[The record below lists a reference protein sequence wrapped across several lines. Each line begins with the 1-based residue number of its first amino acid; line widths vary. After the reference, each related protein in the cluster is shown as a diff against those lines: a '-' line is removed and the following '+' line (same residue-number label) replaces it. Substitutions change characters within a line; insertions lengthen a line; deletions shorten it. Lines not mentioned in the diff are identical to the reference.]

1 MAEQTINCQIRTTE
15 ETKKRFATA
24 AEESG
29 ITQGALLASM
39 LDSLDVDKFGASHQS
54 YAATLEAFDGK
65 FRELRDLYKGLII
78 TADNVIDAGV
88 KSADEGR
95 AVAEQKL
102 NDALGKIEVMKLD
115 LEHAELVEADRDRLK
130 DTLAKTEDELVRRT
144 ARVDELEAE
153 RSAVKEA
160 EAQAERDRAAAAEA
174 ETAKLNAEARA
185 AAAEA
190 ELEKVKAAAEN
201 ELATLKAK
209 AEADSALAAEKLAA
223 ATARR
228 DDLLPRSRTFAPS
241 RPPTA
246 KPSMSSAPS
255 FRPRRLTS
263 LLPVPP
269 PRRSRVKSRL
279 PSSSLWLSL
288 SSKRLPRS
296 RKAPLSRLK
305 PPIFS

>member
-15 ETKKRFATA
+15 EIKKRFAAA

-39 LDSLDVDKFGASHQS
+39 LDTLDVDKFGASHKS

-78 TADNVIDAGV
+78 TADSAIDAGV
-88 KSADEGR
+88 KGADEAR
-95 AVAEQKL
+95 TAAEQKL
-102 NDALGKIEVMKLD
+102 NEALGKVEVMKLD

-130 DTLAKTEDELVRRT
+130 ESLVKTEDELARRT

-209 AEADSALAAEKLAA
+209 SEADSALAAEKLAA

-228 DDLLPRSRTFAPS
+228 DDFATEIENL
-241 RPPTA
+241 RAEQTADRKALDELRVELATA
-246 KPSMSSAPS
+246 KADLAAARATAETLQSQIAFAQQVALAKPESQNAADQQENAP
-255 FRPRRLTS
+255 
-263 LLPVPP
+263 
-269 PRRSRVKSRL
+269 KQ
-279 PSSSLWLSL
+279 
-288 SSKRLPRS
+288 
-296 RKAPLSRLK
+296 A
-305 PPIFS
+305 

>member
-15 ETKKRFATA
+15 ETKKRFAAA

-29 ITQGALLASM
+29 ITQGALLSSM
-39 LDSLDVDKFGASHQS
+39 LDKLDVDKFGASHRS

-78 TADNVIDAGV
+78 TADNAIDAGV
-88 KSADEGR
+88 KGADEAR
-95 AVAEQKL
+95 TAAEQKL
-102 NDALGKIEVMKLD
+102 TDALGKIEVMKLD
-115 LEHAELVEADRDRLK
+115 LDHAETVREDRDRLK
-130 DTLAKTEDELVRRT
+130 ESLVKTEDELARRT

-209 AEADSALAAEKLAA
+209 AAADSALAAEKLAA
-223 ATARR
+223 AVARR
-228 DDLLPRSRTFAPS
+228 DDLATEIENLRAEQTADRNALDALRAELSSAKADLAAARATAEALQSQIAFAQQVAL
-241 RPPTA
+241 A
-246 KPSMSSAPS
+246 KPESQKAVEQQEDAPEQ
-255 FRPRRLTS
+255 
-263 LLPVPP
+263 
-269 PRRSRVKSRL
+269 
-279 PSSSLWLSL
+279 
-288 SSKRLPRS
+288 
-296 RKAPLSRLK
+296 A
-305 PPIFS
+305 

>member
-1 MAEQTINCQIRTTE
+1 
-15 ETKKRFATA
+15 
-24 AEESG
+24 
-29 ITQGALLASM
+29 M

-228 DDLLPRSRTFAPS
+228 DDLATEIEDLRTEQTADRKALDELRAELS
-241 RPPTA
+241 TA
-246 KPSMSSAPS
+246 KADLAAARATAETLQGQIAFAQQLALAKPEQQKASAQQES
-255 FRPRRLTS
+255 ATEQ
-263 LLPVPP
+263 
-269 PRRSRVKSRL
+269 
-279 PSSSLWLSL
+279 
-288 SSKRLPRS
+288 
-296 RKAPLSRLK
+296 A
-305 PPIFS
+305 

>member
-15 ETKKRFATA
+15 ETKKRFAAA

-39 LDSLDVDKFGASHQS
+39 LDTLDVDKFGASHKS

-78 TADNVIDAGV
+78 TADNAIDAGV

-130 DTLAKTEDELVRRT
+130 ADLAKTEDELARRT

-153 RSAVKEA
+153 RGAVKEA

-174 ETAKLNAEARA
+174 QTARLSAENRA

-190 ELEKVKAAAEN
+190 EFEKVKAAAAN

-209 AEADSALAAEKLAA
+209 AEADAALAAEKFDAA
-223 ATARR
+223 VARR
-228 DDLLPRSRTFAPS
+228 DDLATEIENLRAEQTADRNALDAL
-241 RPPTA
+241 RAELATA
-246 KPSMSSAPS
+246 KADLAAARATAETLQSQIA
-255 FRPRRLTS
+255 FAQQVAL
-263 LLPVPP
+263 
-269 PRRSRVKSRL
+269 
-279 PSSSLWLSL
+279 
-288 SSKRLPRS
+288 
-296 RKAPLSRLK
+296 AK
-305 PPIFS
+305 PEPQKGAEQQENAIEQA

>member
-15 ETKKRFATA
+15 ETKKRFAAA

-29 ITQGALLASM
+29 ITQGALLSSM
-39 LDSLDVDKFGASHQS
+39 LDKLDVDKFGASHQS

-78 TADNVIDAGV
+78 TADNAIDAGV
-88 KSADEGR
+88 KGADEAR
-95 AVAEQKL
+95 TAAEQKL
-102 NDALGKIEVMKLD
+102 TDALGKIEVMKLD
-115 LEHAELVEADRDRLK
+115 LDHAETVREDRDRLK
-130 DTLAKTEDELVRRT
+130 ESLVKTEDELARRT

-209 AEADSALAAEKLAA
+209 AEADAVLAAEKLDAA
-223 ATARR
+223 AARR
-228 DDLLPRSRTFAPS
+228 DDLAAEAESLRAAQTADRKALDELRDELSFAKADLAGARATAEALQS
-241 RPPTA
+241 QIAFVEQVALA
-246 KPSMSSAPS
+246 KPEQQ
-255 FRPRRLTS
+255 
-263 LLPVPP
+263 
-269 PRRSRVKSRL
+269 
-279 PSSSLWLSL
+279 
-288 SSKRLPRS
+288 
-296 RKAPLSRLK
+296 KASEQ
-305 PPIFS
+305 

>member
-15 ETKKRFATA
+15 EVKKRFAAA

-29 ITQGALLASM
+29 ITQGALLSSM
-39 LDSLDVDKFGASHQS
+39 LDKLDVDKFGASHKS

-78 TADNVIDAGV
+78 TADNAIDAGV
-88 KSADEGR
+88 KSADEAR
-95 AVAEQKL
+95 ATAEQKL
-102 NDALGKIEVMKLD
+102 TDALGKIEVMKLD
-115 LEHAELVEADRDRLK
+115 LEHAERVEEDRDRLK
-130 DTLAKTEDELVRRT
+130 ADLAKTEDELARRT

-153 RSAVKEA
+153 RSAVKES

-201 ELATLKAK
+201 ELASLKAK
-209 AEADSALAAEKLAA
+209 ADADSALAAEKLAA

-228 DDLLPRSRTFAPS
+228 DDLATETENLRAAQTADRNAIDALRAELSSAKADLAAARATAEALQSQIAFAQQVAL
-241 RPPTA
+241 A
-246 KPSMSSAPS
+246 KPEPQ
-255 FRPRRLTS
+255 
-263 LLPVPP
+263 
-269 PRRSRVKSRL
+269 
-279 PSSSLWLSL
+279 
-288 SSKRLPRS
+288 
-296 RKAPLSRLK
+296 KAADQQENATEQV
-305 PPIFS
+305 

>member
-15 ETKKRFATA
+15 DVKKRFAAA
-24 AEESG
+24 AEEGG

-39 LDSLDVDKFGASHQS
+39 LDKLDVDKFGASHQS

-65 FRELRDLYKGLII
+65 FREFRDLYKGLII
-78 TADNVIDAGV
+78 TADNAIEAGV
-88 KSADEGR
+88 KGADEAR
-95 AVAEQKL
+95 ATAEEKL
-102 NDALGKIEVMKLD
+102 NNALGKIEVMKLD

-190 ELEKVKAAAEN
+190 ELEKVKAAADN

-228 DDLLPRSRTFAPS
+228 DDLATEIENLRTEQTAD
-241 RPPTA
+241 RKALDELRAELTTA
-246 KPSMSSAPS
+246 KADLAAARATAEALQSQIAFAQQVALAKPEPQ
-255 FRPRRLTS
+255 
-263 LLPVPP
+263 
-269 PRRSRVKSRL
+269 
-279 PSSSLWLSL
+279 
-288 SSKRLPRS
+288 
-296 RKAPLSRLK
+296 KAANHQENATEQA
-305 PPIFS
+305 

>member
-15 ETKKRFATA
+15 ETKKRFAAA

-78 TADNVIDAGV
+78 TADNAIDAGV
-88 KSADEGR
+88 KSADEAR
-95 AVAEQKL
+95 ATAEQKL
-102 NDALGKIEVMKLD
+102 NEALGKVEVMKLD

-130 DTLAKTEDELVRRT
+130 ESLVKTEDELKRRT
-144 ARVDELEAE
+144 DRVDELEAE
-153 RSAVKEA
+153 RGAVKEA

-174 ETAKLNAEARA
+174 QTARLSAENRA

-190 ELEKVKAAAEN
+190 ELEKVKAAAAN

-209 AEADSALAAEKLAA
+209 AEADAALAAEKFDAA
-223 ATARR
+223 VARR
-228 DDLLPRSRTFAPS
+228 DDLATEIENLRAEQTADRNALDAL
-241 RPPTA
+241 RAELATA
-246 KPSMSSAPS
+246 KADLAAARATAETLQSQIAFAQQVALAKPEPQ
-255 FRPRRLTS
+255 
-263 LLPVPP
+263 
-269 PRRSRVKSRL
+269 
-279 PSSSLWLSL
+279 
-288 SSKRLPRS
+288 
-296 RKAPLSRLK
+296 KAAEQQENA
-305 PPIFS
+305 IEQA

>member
-228 DDLLPRSRTFAPS
+228 DDLATEIEDLRTEQTADRKALDELRAELS
-241 RPPTA
+241 TA
-246 KPSMSSAPS
+246 KADLAAARATAETLQGQIAFAQQLALAKPDQQKASAQQES
-255 FRPRRLTS
+255 ATEQ
-263 LLPVPP
+263 
-269 PRRSRVKSRL
+269 
-279 PSSSLWLSL
+279 
-288 SSKRLPRS
+288 
-296 RKAPLSRLK
+296 A
-305 PPIFS
+305 